1 MIGLAWMLAR
11 DDYDR
16 SMSQLDFHGSPW
28 DALLTWLPIRYA
40 HKQASMMLWPET
52 EVREDYWTHCCFCN
66 FTIHIYFSSLSLF
79 LFLTLEISFLTFSHL
94 FWQRQARLTKT
105 PFLVSKQ
112 VILFS
117 IPVSL
122 ETVIICPLKRSHTH
136 TPRRNTGKACERN
149 CRSWFGKGNYM
160 WPFTTNTTSAAA
172 HFSVSRTFCF
182 ARNYSRMLPRGRL
195 VWRQIYCYQAEETVI
210 IDRLG

>member
-136 TPRRNTGKACERN
+136 PDETLEKPVREIVEADLAKEITCDLLQQTQHQQQHI
-149 CRSWFGKGNYM
+149 S
-160 WPFTTNTTSAAA
+160 PFLVP
-172 HFSVSRTFCF
+172 SVSQEITAGCCPE
-182 ARNYSRMLPRGRL
+182 AG
-195 VWRQIYCYQAEETVI
+195 
-210 IDRLG
+210 